1 MIGFKVFFSTL
12 ELKINASTSFTKND
26 AKLSRF
32 KNRSSWK
39 SARRGRC
46 RTGSSISLQITT
58 SLKNINKYWWVS
70 FHLRAVISSRLLPKE
85 RRPPLLQ
92 MKMNKRPIGGRT
104 AQTNTHLSFV
114 ACWRTADFDK
124 CASIISAP
132 RRDAQRGSG
141 RSAHVWFVRGG
152 QASAKI
158 PTWMRDKRE
167 HGPGAP
173 FRLCF
178 PQLGLKAKWLSDRQ
192 EKAQRRVTEE
202 RGRPVCA
209 LDMEMTNY
217 DLPGDSK
224 LDCVNLGGLISR
236 NGGDASKVSV
246 PVAQRT
252 VPMEGDNLY
261 RLRDRKFL
269 LEDKKRLCAL
279 ALGTA
284 VLGIVLMIIH
294 AETCPYKPVGTKRI
308 VSSRSRTSFNVLD
321 FPPQKSYY

>member
-1 MIGFKVFFSTL
+1 
-12 ELKINASTSFTKND
+12 
-26 AKLSRF
+26 
-32 KNRSSWK
+32 
-39 SARRGRC
+39 
-46 RTGSSISLQITT
+46 
-58 SLKNINKYWWVS
+58 
-70 FHLRAVISSRLLPKE
+70 
-85 RRPPLLQ
+85 
-92 MKMNKRPIGGRT
+92 
-104 AQTNTHLSFV
+104 
-114 ACWRTADFDK
+114 
-124 CASIISAP
+124 
-132 RRDAQRGSG
+132 
-141 RSAHVWFVRGG
+141 
-152 QASAKI
+152 
-158 PTWMRDKRE
+158 MRDKRE

-178 PQLGLKAKWLSDRQ
+178 PQLGRKAKWLPDRQ

-236 NGGDASKVSV
+236 NGGDSSKVSV

-294 AETCPYKPVGTKRI
+294 AETCPYINKPVGTKRI
-308 VSSRSRTSFNVLD
+308 VSSRRRASFNVLD
-321 FPPQKSYY
+321 FPPKKLLLTRDACWRCLELLTDDFTTSSVHFYMHSGVIAIFLQLKKRNKAVLLSQSSLSYSSLR